1 MPVPRVLV
9 LDLGGVCCTYHPGR
23 RLAGLGAAAGLS
35 PDEVY
40 ARVFGSGLAE
50 RANAGELTGAE
61 VHRLVCAALVVDLP
75 RPELR
80 RIWASAFVPDDA
92 VLAVLAEVRPRLRTA
107 LLTNNGPLLRD
118 GLDTE
123 LPALAYRFDA
133 LLFSCDLGAVKPHP
147 AAFAAATAV
156 LDVEPTDVLFVDD
169 DADNVDAATAAGWRA
184 VLHTTPGALAHR
196 LGDRPTTTSGAVP
209 R

>member
-23 RLAGLGAAAGLS
+23 RLAGLGAAAGLG

-50 RANAGELTGAE
+50 RANVGELTGAE
-61 VHRLVCAALVVDLP
+61 IHRLVCAELQVDLP

-80 RIWASAFVPDDA
+80 RIWASAFVPDEA
-92 VLAVLAEVRPRLRTA
+92 VLAVVAEVRLRTA

-118 GLDTE
+118 GLDNE
-123 LPALAYRFDA
+123 LPALAQRFDT

-147 AAFAAATAV
+147 AAFAAATAA
-156 LDVEPTDVLFVDD
+156 LDVEPNEVLFVDD
-169 DADNVDAATAAGWRA
+169 DADNVGAATAAGWRA
-184 VLHTTPGALAHR
+184 VLHTTPGALAQRLCHR
-196 LGDRPTTTSGAVP
+196 STTTPGAVL